1 MAKKLLATGYRI
13 DINENAVYLQHNVL
27 HQRLLLITDVTL
39 NRIIYNFA
47 DSASGLVSIEYDE
60 LEDET
65 KIVFVQ
71 SLSLLEVSED
81 DTLQVLV
88 ENEAVEIRP
97 EDPFLDPVSKL
108 RVSNP
113 ENLIDTDFEY
123 GLQSSKWETIKLVNN
138 VPSFYSKATAQQFDI
153 VSVQATEF
161 SNSVIVKAN
170 EHGLTLGTPFE
181 LSGLTDSQYEGG
193 YIVSSVPD
201 INTFTFDI
209 PFSSI
214 SSQELSTVYTN
225 ILTGAFYFGS
235 QISVLDIV
243 TDGLPNSTIKVQTR
257 FLHGFSLD
265 TPFYFLNSVA
275 VFRQDIPYDN
285 IVFNDTIIN
294 EKESSFDAGGEN
306 DADWRNK
313 AITPYEFIPLIDT
326 QYFDEAARGGPGR
339 HDNKVHDWFYARMSP
354 VQSVVVNNGGAGYN
368 YPPHVY
374 AQGGVWGQDRRT
386 GGTGFWPGH
395 YTNNQIGTYERG
407 TNHQLRLYPSSRT
420 DNLANAVWF
429 SSNSFVGLE
438 WNGEPG
444 EPQSNNWYGQR
455 GIEVELHRF
464 DNQNP
469 FSWQTGDPTIVPW
482 EDCITATDRST
493 VGYTNDVTD
502 PNADG
507 YSPIAV
513 GSNCTLEGAFGG
525 SIAANDPTATLTVNE
540 ANLQGQMVVGQEIS
554 VFETSNNSNLLRRG
568 FFIKEIGDA
577 NVDGNIEV
585 TIQMPPVHNGYSGS
599 ISCYFLSQMWDTIDS
614 TFYVKNHGLKDGD
627 AVYMW
632 SDWTVG
638 SGDYWRARAENTNTV
653 DIDNNAAE
661 QRRTFYAVRVDE
673 NKFRLAKYRMAAM
686 QGRSIDLYEIGRPNV
701 ISGVA
706 QLPRYMFLKAKPLW
720 MRGRTYN
727 DRRHG
732 YLYPTFEDA
741 VNKTNNITFDGF
753 WDQGTAYTSAYW
765 WITTRSAYLEA
776 TIQNQQVTEINVTES
791 GDHYYQHQEWSA
803 YPYIAPRRITKGL
816 AYTHLSGTNTLTL
829 KSGNESYPLIVG
841 MRVENH
847 PGDSGIPANCVITG
861 IESPDENGFY
871 RVTLSG
877 NLTANMP
884 LGDMVHFLDN
894 VSTNAQAQTLL
905 LGGSLYVPDH
915 GLKFGD
921 YIKFEHPP
929 GANDGG
935 FTQSTHG
942 WRDWTTYYAIPISKD
957 RFSLGKDSNS
967 LDPNNIGR
975 FTVRDNTIKPSYNTD
990 HFTTRNGYR
999 YAFSKVIRIES
1010 ASGTEYR
1017 FNSRIDRA
1025 PWNLSVGDVV
1035 LQTSDWNGDSYWTG
1049 MSSSRRTNRQDSWY
1063 DSRYYYPLY
1072 IKSISADGRGVELST
1087 SPTGSSL
1094 SVGSQTSGRVFLK
1107 PVSLIPEANSIY
1119 IPNHGFETDDYVIY
1133 TTDGVEISGLNAEN
1147 GQNGYL
1153 IDKVS
1158 DSRFKLKNRANSVI
1172 IDIKNDGDGL
1182 HEFRNEKY
1190 DPFGNTIFKED
1201 HGFAPSD
1208 RITYD
1213 PNNNP
1218 IIDGLISNDEYTLR
1232 KVSDDRFR
1240 LSDATTA
1247 QELEIVRVTKPANAT
1262 RIEFEFAKNHGYA
1275 VGDTFIVRDNEFP
1288 ELNTFWTVAEI
1299 DTRAASQFA
1308 NQSAG
1313 VYCNLTPFQNPA
1325 RAYDQKQTAGQTYG
1339 VAYEYINFEPV
1350 RSTNTIIEPA
1360 QAGDLFTT
1368 IKAFDSQISNKT
1380 PRNEGGG
1387 LINEQIAVESDII
1400 PFGSKIE
1407 QTSGTNIVTARVRF
1421 PQADISTITR
1431 ESNVVTVVTS
1441 EEHGYDDQQTVVI
1454 SGVDTES
1461 FNTEDPVVITVVD
1474 STSFT
1479 FAQTDSDEEDTAGNG
1494 AVTMALTQE
1503 QADKF
1508 APNNV
1513 NWTYSYL
1520 DSRNNY
1526 DTFREPND
1534 FSVATHA
1541 QYQKKA
1547 LTNDDFPSRANAVAA
1562 DAGADKIWFTA
1573 KWDQIPNITKTSS
1586 APIYR
1591 GQFVVPLTDVEGL
1604 APGMYVWGADFDYD
1618 QTFIESVDVEN
1629 SRIFVTKPLTGNG
1642 PSGVAVNFKPITI
1655 GQEVRDNPQ
1664 FTQVT
1669 GVASAA
1675 GENEIETL
1683 SHNVKIAA
1691 NLYPYATTA
1700 LTATEGDAD
1709 VDTNTFTLSTLSN
1722 VFNFNRI
1729 SQESWQS
1736 TNPYISS
1743 ASYQSGST
1751 DWANV
1756 RSFNSVQNVDPA
1768 DDDIKPGDD
1777 TITIPDH
1784 PWETGDAV
1792 RYNSNGGVAPSGLTS
1807 GNVYYVIVVDG
1818 DNIKLASS
1826 EENANADPAV
1836 AIDILDVGSGNG
1848 HYLFGNVYFGASVT
1862 SNTGTYYTGTISV
1875 GMGLSCITTNATG
1888 VIPVGARVAE
1898 VRDLGTGVSQS
1909 FYRHVVKISTID
1921 DSLVTGIM
1929 GGVDANGNETRMQ
1942 LRAGVYSNGTTF
1954 YTDDVTGLAAGMVPA
1969 EWHNGD
1975 GTIANG
1981 TIITAVDA
1989 VNNTFTVNIAPD
2001 TAIRGTRMIC
2011 GTGVADTSQ
2020 NTRIYTDNLT
2030 GLEVGMVI
2038 AQRSGRTANADA
2050 NNITHIN
2057 NGRPFRGL
2065 MYSPRTTMSDP
2076 YYVTNIDLA
2085 GGFFDINKA
2094 PGNDGGTNFLGDL
2107 LAGSWSADNDLT
2119 YLWVSN
2125 SVGSQLAPNHTL
2137 NLLGAESDEQGALAA
2152 GYTFIRSGN
2161 SIVTNGGGQ
2170 PYRLYLNQDPSTKIR
2185 GMGVGFGAR
2194 SINTEI
2200 YLPDASGINTGMVLT
2215 LTGGTGALQGTVTV
2229 SAVDPDN
2236 PMTTSNNGLGG
2247 DYISVVTDDPSGDPF
2262 ATDLIDAGIDFEL
2275 ANAITVGQ
2283 YVFSSVRSFPNDATV
2298 TAVDT
2303 NTKEIT
2309 ISQTHG
2315 GIPEG
2320 SLIEFSPFSSTTY
2333 VTIPSTS
2340 SDNTIELSEP
2350 HGGIQGGVSVS
2361 YRKLPRGTRVS
2372 KMLDVYSTSQWWLIE
2387 LAPPQ
2392 PFAVPVS
2399 STTTNTANGG
2409 RMNVPMEFIGENLNL
2424 ASSHGFDSFGT
2435 HIFTRS
2441 TNADGVYQVIDVQP
2455 TEFTVGSTSF
2465 IPKNTKTFSNLD
2477 VDIVNNW
2484 FKINNHKFRD
2494 GTALIYDAGGQDPIG
2509 IDYPFETTEEE
2520 VIDPETGEIGFE
2532 ETPVIDDEVGSP
2544 TEGLPLPQIDPETG
2558 ERYVAFLEDG
2568 KTYYSVL
2575 IDPSYFYLTDTFDEA
2590 RSDNPRI
2597 ITLRTN
2603 TNGAQAFDTFSLQG
2617 FTKGEGLLS
2626 LSDSTS
2632 IVGGFGTKFQTNF
2645 KGGDVLRF
2653 YTQGNPGKIFKYV
2666 IQAVKSDES
2675 MKLTEEIEPDR
2686 SLIIDLNNPVTL
2698 NAGDQIQQTI
2708 GENVAVGYVEYDY
2721 VAATEIELYDVGGEP
2736 FEIGTNIVKVNDDDT
2751 TTSLNSSPTTIVNP
2765 FNFTAFERNSYNVNQ
2780 AIATQGDQTIRMST
2794 DSQGITV
2801 EDIKPGYIV
2810 SDVLSQY
2817 FEEKTRVLSVDEN
2830 TGFITIDKK
2839 LKTTLPRNTS
2849 ISFQPTFEYF
2859 IETNLYVKSN
2869 AITSHKPFDG
2879 GVSMTTGL
2887 NPDSVISRQTRK
2899 YFRYQSGKGIQCSM
2913 AINFNPPTDCE
2924 LLTSNENVAS
2934 IRVDRPHGFKPGGE
2948 NRIRV
2953 TEAEVTSG
2961 HNGYNGTFYVE
2972 DVLDDYN
2979 FTYVYEDTP
2988 TIGKITSG
2996 STVINNVAKFNDVE
3010 IGKLIKSGTFNGITV
3025 DLNTVVEDFD
3035 EIQRTITLSKPL
3047 VGNSGTQSWESISRV
3062 NNILTVFTQGIRE
3075 VPEDRVSLQFTGEIV
3090 TFEIGSVVTQTQVD
3104 STVASGV
3111 IVEKSEDTV
3120 TLNQISGDGT
3130 FSTGLPITVDGVLL
3144 NNYVPDDVDI
3154 STINV
3159 DQQFGSEHDLEVG
3172 QWISLANSTDSN
3184 LDFVAGEIISVNPD
3198 SFQVYSVGLDG
3209 DEDYTGSAEITVL
3222 NTLSQYRQNGSSTAF
3237 GFPKYNLKEWKDA
3250 SIRAGLFDSQNGMFF
3265 EFDGK
3270 NLNCCRRSSVQQLSG
3285 KAIATY
3291 RSSLLRGVDTRF
3303 STQLAPGDAIVIRG
3317 MTYKVIGIES
3327 DTALHI
3333 QPEYRGQSL
3342 TDIIVTKVVDVK
3354 IPQYDWNLDIADGT
3368 GRSGYVLDINK
3379 IQMVYIDYSWY
3390 GAGKIRFGFKNQ
3402 IGEVVYFHEFVHNN
3416 KLVEAYMRSG
3426 NIPARYEVETYKE
3439 PTFSPALFHWG
3450 TSVIMDGRFDSDESY
3465 LFTADSNIIT
3475 LTNGGKLEVS
3485 VPTSNT
3491 YREFRLIRGNNFI
3504 WININDVSALSKG
3517 AVIQVKNDRNGY
3529 YIPRNTTIEGV
3540 DLSQTLKVST
3550 ITCVK
3555 VFISN
3560 TVRNSI
3566 WSGYTTTT
3574 YEIGGG
3580 ATAVSIDAQLSPIPL
3595 VSIRLSPSV
3604 DNGLSGGLGF
3614 RDVINR
3620 MQLTLNSCG
3629 VLLTHE
3635 SEVKLYLNA
3644 DLSDS
3649 DFLNNDS
3656 PSLSQIHI
3664 HKPGETFLNGIQLFS
3679 FRANG
3684 GQKDPQTGKRTLS
3697 ETSQELGDL
3706 VTLGNSILG
3715 GDEVFP
3721 NGPDILTIAVKPID
3735 TSTISGNE
3743 PFQGSARITW
3753 SESQA

>member
-13 DINENAVYLQHNVL
+13 DINENAVYLDHNIL

-47 DSASGLVSIEYDE
+47 DSASGLVSINYDADT
-60 LEDET
+60 DET

-81 DTLQVLV
+81 DTLQVLI

-123 GLQSSKWETIKLVNN
+123 GLQSTKWETIKLVNN
-138 VPSFYSKATAQQFDI
+138 VPSFYSKATAQTFDI

-161 SNSVIVKAN
+161 SNSVVVKAN

-214 SSQELSTVYTN
+214 STQELSTVYTN

-235 QISVLDIV
+235 QISVLDIT
-243 TDGLPNSTIKVQTR
+243 TDGLPNSTIKVKTR
-257 FLHGFSLD
+257 FLHGFSVD

-275 VFRQDIPYDN
+275 VFRQDIPYSD
-285 IVFNDTIIN
+285 ISFPDTIVN
-294 EKESSFDAGGEN
+294 EKQVDFDTIGEN
-306 DADWRNK
+306 ESDWRNK
-313 AITPYEFIPLIDT
+313 AITPYEFIPLVGT
-326 QYFDEAARGGPGR
+326 TYFDEAARGGTGR
-339 HDNKVHDWFYARMSP
+339 HDNKEHDWFYARMSP
-354 VQSVVVNNGGAGYN
+354 VASVVVNNGGAGYN

-374 AQGGVWGQDRRT
+374 AQGGVWGTDRRS

-395 YTNNQIGTYERG
+395 YTTNEIGVYNRDVA
-407 TNHQLRLYPSSRT
+407 HQLAVMPSSRT
-420 DNLANAVWF
+420 DSYANTVLINT
-429 SSNSFVGLE
+429 SSFIGLE

-444 EPQSNNWYGQR
+444 QPQSNNWYGQR
-455 GIEVELHRF
+455 GIEVEIHRQ
-464 DNQNP
+464 DNQDP
-469 FSWQTGDPTIVPW
+469 FSWTYGTQQVIMPW
-482 EDCITATDRST
+482 EDCLTATDRST
-493 VGYTNDVTD
+493 YGWTNSVTD
-502 PNADG
+502 PNSDG

-513 GSNCTLEGAFGG
+513 GSNCTLEGVGGG
-525 SIAANDPTATLTVNE
+525 SIASNESTAILTVNQSNIDGE
-540 ANLQGQMVVGQEIS
+540 LAVGQEIS
-554 VFETSNNSNLLRRG
+554 VFETSNNADLLRRG
-568 FFIKEIGDA
+568 FFIKEIGTA
-577 NVDGNIEV
+577 DGNGDIAV
-585 TIQMPPVHNGYSGS
+585 TIQMPPVHPGYSGS
-599 ISCYFLSQMWDTIDS
+599 ISCYFLAQMWDTIDS
-614 TFYVKNHGLKDGD
+614 TIYIKNHGLKDGD
-627 AVYMW
+627 AVFLW

-638 SGDYWRARAENTNTV
+638 TGDYWRARTDNTNSV
-653 DIDNNAAE
+653 NVDNNAGE

-673 NKFRLAKYRMAAM
+673 NRFKISYWRMASM
-686 QGRSIDLYEIGRPNV
+686 QGRSMDLYDIGRPNV

-706 QLPRYMFLKAKPLW
+706 QLPRYMFLKAKPLYI
-720 MRGRTYN
+720 RGRAYN
-727 DRRHG
+727 DRRYA

-741 VNKTNNITFDGF
+741 VNKTNQITFEDFANSG
-753 WDQGTAYTSAYW
+753 GTGNLGYRF
-765 WITTRSAYLEA
+765 WITTATARLDA
-776 TIQNQQVTEINVTES
+776 TIQNNQVTDISVTES

-816 AYTHLSGTNTLTL
+816 AYSHVSGTNTLTL
-829 KSGNESYPLIVG
+829 KTGNEAYPLLVG

-847 PGDSGIPANCVITG
+847 PGDSGIPANCVITRV
-861 IESPDENGFY
+861 EAPDDDGFY
-871 RVTLSG
+871 QVVLSG
-877 NLTANMP
+877 NLTADMP
-884 LGDMVHFLDN
+884 HGDQIHFLDN

-905 LGGSLYVPDH
+905 LGGSLYIPDH
-915 GLKFGD
+915 GLEFGD

-929 GANDGG
+929 GASDGTLG
-935 FTQSTHG
+935 NSTHG
-942 WRDWTTYYAIPISKD
+942 WRDYTTYYAIPISED

-999 YAFSKVIRIES
+999 YAYSKVIRIES

-1017 FNSRIDRA
+1017 FNQRVDRA

-1049 MSSSRRTNRQDSWY
+1049 MAASRRTNRQDSWY
-1063 DSRYYYPLY
+1063 DSRYSYPLY

-1087 SPTGSSL
+1087 SPNGSSL
-1094 SVGSQTSGRVFLK
+1094 SVGSQQAGRVFLK

-1119 IPNHGFETDDYVIY
+1119 IPDHGFETDDYVIY
-1133 TTDGVEISGLNAEN
+1133 TADGIEISGLNAEN

-1172 IDIKNDGDGL
+1172 LDLYDDGNQTHTFKN
-1182 HEFRNEKY
+1182 EQY
-1190 DPFGNTIFKED
+1190 DNFGNTIFRES

-1218 IIDGLISNDEYTLR
+1218 IIDGLVSNDEYTLR

-1240 LSDATTA
+1240 LSEAATA
-1247 QELEIVRVTKPANAT
+1247 QDLDINRVYKVANAT
-1262 RIEFEFAKNHGYA
+1262 TIRFEFTKNHGYEI
-1275 VGDTFIVRDNEFP
+1275 GTTIIIRDNDNQ
-1288 ELNTFWTVAEI
+1288 ELNTFWVVSSIPTSP
-1299 DTRAASQFA
+1299 TFA
-1308 NQSAG
+1308 GQPSA
-1313 VYCNLTPFQNPA
+1313 VICNLTPFQNPA
-1325 RAYDQKQTAGQTYG
+1325 LAYDQRKAPGETYG

-1350 RSTNTIIEPA
+1350 ASTNTIVEPA

-1368 IKAFDSQISNKT
+1368 VKAFDSQISNKT
-1380 PRNEGGG
+1380 ARSDGGG
-1387 LINEQIAVESDII
+1387 IINEQITVKSDII
-1400 PFGSKIE
+1400 PLGSKVE
-1407 QTSGTNIVTARVRF
+1407 QTQGTNIVTARIRF
-1421 PQADISTITR
+1421 PQADISTISR

-1454 SGVDTES
+1454 DNVDTSS
-1461 FNTEDPVVITVVD
+1461 FNTDSPVTITVVD
-1474 STSFT
+1474 STTFT
-1479 FAQTDSDEEDTAGNG
+1479 FAQTDVDEEDTAGNG
-1494 AVTMALTQE
+1494 EVTMALTQA

-1508 APNNV
+1508 SSNNI
-1513 NWTYSYL
+1513 NWDYTYTN
-1520 DSRNNY
+1520 DSY
-1526 DTFREPND
+1526 DTFRHPNTFTD
-1534 FSVATHA
+1534 TRYYARYNGKPLSTDIA
-1541 QYQKKA
+1541 
-1547 LTNDDFPSRANAVAA
+1547 DGDFPSRTSGVAA
-1562 DAGADKIWFTA
+1562 DAGSDKIWFTA
-1573 KWDQIPNITKTSS
+1573 NYGQIPDITKQTS
-1586 APIYR
+1586 APIYQ
-1591 GQFVVPLTDVEGL
+1591 GQFVIPLNNVDGIS
-1604 APGMYVWGADFDYD
+1604 PGMYVHGADISND
-1618 QTFIESVDVEN
+1618 QTYIESVDVEN
-1629 SRIFVTKPLTGNG
+1629 SRIFLTKPLTGNG
-1642 PSGVAVNFKPITI
+1642 PVNQQVNIKPITV
-1655 GQEVRDNPQ
+1655 GQEVRDDPQ

-1669 GVASAA
+1669 GVASAV
-1675 GENEIETL
+1675 GSNEIETL
-1683 SHNVKIAA
+1683 SHNAKIAA

-1700 LTATEGDAD
+1700 LTPTDGNSDT
-1709 VDTNTFTLSTLSN
+1709 DTNTFTLSTLSN
-1722 VFNFNRI
+1722 IYNFNRVV
-1729 SQESWQS
+1729 QESWQS
-1736 TNPYISS
+1736 SDPYISS

-1751 DWANV
+1751 DWGNV
-1756 RSFNSVQNVDPA
+1756 RSFNSVQNANPA
-1768 DDDIKPGDD
+1768 DDDIKPGAD

-1792 RYNSNGGVAPSGLTS
+1792 RYNANGGVAPSGLTS
-1807 GNVYYVIVVDG
+1807 GNVYYIISIDG
-1818 DNIKLASS
+1818 DTIQLAASEADATDPTPVPVNI
-1826 EENANADPAV
+1826 V
-1836 AIDILDVGSGNG
+1836 DVGSGNG
-1848 HYLFGNVYFGASVT
+1848 HYLFGNVYFGASIT
-1862 SNTGTYYTGTISV
+1862 SNTATYYTGTILV
-1875 GMGLSCITTNATG
+1875 GMGLSCLTSNATG
-1888 VIPVGARVAE
+1888 VIPLGARVAQ
-1898 VRDLGTGVSQS
+1898 VRDLGAGVSQTY
-1909 FYRHVVKISTID
+1909 YRHVVKISTLD

-1929 GGVDANGNETRMQ
+1929 GGVDANGTESRMQ
-1942 LRAGVYSNGTTF
+1942 LRAGTYSNGTTF

-1975 GTIANG
+1975 GTIVNG
-1981 TIITAVDA
+1981 TIITSVDA
-1989 VNNTFTVNIAPD
+1989 VNNTFTVNNAPD
-2001 TAIRGTRMIC
+2001 PAIRGVRMIAA
-2011 GTGVADTSQ
+2011 TGVADTSVP
-2020 NTRIYTDNLT
+2020 TRIYTDNLT
-2030 GLEVGMVI
+2030 GLEVGMPI
-2038 AQRSGRTANADA
+2038 AQRSINTGRASA
-2050 NNITHIN
+2050 NNTTHILTD
-2057 NGRPFRGL
+2057 GRPFRGR
-2065 MYSPRTTMSDP
+2065 MFAPTTDTNTP
-2076 YYVTNIDLA
+2076 YYVTNIDVA
-2085 GGFFDINKA
+2085 GGFFDINKN
-2094 PGNDGGTNFLGDL
+2094 PVNDNGTNFLGEL
-2107 LAGSWSADNDLT
+2107 IAGAWTTTNST
-2119 YLWVSN
+2119 RYLYVSN
-2125 SVGSQLAPNHTL
+2125 SVGQQLARNHTL
-2137 NLLGAESDEQGALAA
+2137 NLLPVESDEQGALGS
-2152 GYTFIRSGN
+2152 GYTFVNTTVGTPGN
-2161 SIVTNGGGQ
+2161 A
-2170 PYRLYLNQDPSTKIR
+2170 PYRIYLNQNVGTYLR
-2185 GMGVGFGAR
+2185 GIGIGFGAR

-2200 YLPDASGINTGMVLT
+2200 YLPDASNINTGMELT
-2215 LTGGTGALQGTVTV
+2215 LTGGTGSLQGAVTVT
-2229 SAVDPDN
+2229 AVDPDN
-2236 PMTTSNNGLGG
+2236 AYSDSSNGLGG
-2247 DYISVVTDDPSGDPF
+2247 DYISVTTDDASGDPF

-2275 ANAITVGQ
+2275 DNAITVGQ
-2283 YVFSSVRSFPNDATV
+2283 YVFSDVRSFPSNATV

-2303 NTKEIT
+2303 NTREIT

-2315 GIPEG
+2315 GIPSG
-2320 SLIEFSPFSSTTY
+2320 TLIEFSPFSSTTY
-2333 VTIPSTS
+2333 VSIPSTS
-2340 SDNTIELSEP
+2340 SDNTITFSEP
-2350 HGGIQGGVSVS
+2350 HGGIQGGVAVS

-2372 KMLDVYSTSQWWLIE
+2372 KMLDYYSSWWLIE

-2392 PFAVPVS
+2392 PFVVPVS
-2399 STTTNTANGG
+2399 QTTSRSANGG
-2409 RMNVPMEFIGENLNL
+2409 QMSTPLRFIGENLNL
-2424 ASSHGFDSFGT
+2424 ASSHSFDSFGT

-2441 TNADGVYQVIDVQP
+2441 SNADGVYEVIDTQP

-2477 VDIVNNW
+2477 VDITNNW
-2484 FKINNHKFRD
+2484 IKINNHKFRD
-2494 GTALIYDAGGQDPIG
+2494 GTALIYKPGSQDLIG
-2509 IDYPFETTEEE
+2509 IEYPYQTEIVET
-2520 VIDPETGEIGFE
+2520 VDPETGDLTLTDEPI
-2532 ETPVIDDEVGSP
+2532 IDNEVGSP
-2544 TEGLPLPQIDPETG
+2544 TEGLPLPQINPATG
-2558 ERYVAFLEDG
+2558 QPYPAFLEEDE
-2568 KTYYSVL
+2568 TYYTVL
-2575 IDPSYFYLTDTFDEA
+2575 IDPSYFYLATSFDEA
-2590 RSDNPRI
+2590 RSENPRI
-2597 ITLRTN
+2597 IELRTN

-2617 FTKGEGLLS
+2617 FTKGEGQLS
-2626 LSDSTS
+2626 LTDETS
-2632 IVGGFGTKFQTNF
+2632 IVTGLGTKFQTNF

-2653 YTQGNPGKIFKYV
+2653 YTQGNPGKIFKFI

-2675 MKLTEEIEPDR
+2675 LKLTETVEPDR
-2686 SLIIDLNNPVTL
+2686 SLVLTLNNPVTL
-2698 NAGDQIQQTI
+2698 NAGDQISQTI
-2708 GENVAVGYVEYDY
+2708 SAEEIATGYVTYD
-2721 VAATEIELYDVGGEP
+2721 VSSATEIDLYDVGGAD
-2736 FEIGTNIVKVNDDDT
+2736 FIIGTNLEKIDEDAT
-2751 TTSLNSSPTTIVNP
+2751 TTSLLSQPTAIVNP
-2765 FNFTAFERNSYNVNQ
+2765 FNFTPFARQSYNTNQ
-2780 AIATQGDQTIRMST
+2780 GVTTQGDQTIRMSL
-2794 DSQGITV
+2794 DAQGVTV
-2801 EDIKPGYIV
+2801 EDIKPGYII
-2810 SDVLSQY
+2810 SDPIFQY
-2817 FEEKTRVLSVDEN
+2817 FEEDTRVISVNEQ
-2830 TGFITIDKK
+2830 TGYITIDKL
-2839 LKTTLPRNTS
+2839 LKRTLPARTE
-2849 ISFQPTFEYF
+2849 ITFQPTFEYF

-2924 LLTSNENVAS
+2924 LLTSSENVAT

-2953 TEAEVTSG
+2953 TEAQVNSG
-2961 HNGYNGTFYVE
+2961 HNGYNGTFYV
-2972 DVLDDYN
+2972 DTVIDDYN
-2979 FTYVYEDTP
+2979 FTYIFEDTA
-2988 TIGKITSG
+2988 TIGKVTSG
-2996 STVINNVAKFNDVE
+2996 SNVINNVAKFDGIEV
-3010 IGKLIKSGTFNGITV
+3010 GKLIKSGTFDGISV
-3025 DLNTVVEDFD
+3025 DTNTVVEDFN
-3035 EIQRTITLSKPL
+3035 EIQQTITLSKPL
-3047 VGNSGTQSWESISRV
+3047 TGSSSTQSWESIDRV
-3062 NNILTVFTQGIRE
+3062 NNTLTVFTEGTRE
-3075 VPEDRVSLQFTGEIV
+3075 VAENRATLQFFTETV
-3090 TFEIGSVVTQTQVD
+3090 TFDIGSEVTQTQSD
-3104 STVASGV
+3104 STVATGV
-3111 IVEKSEDTV
+3111 IIEVSENSI
-3120 TLNQISGDGT
+3120 TLNEISGDGT
-3130 FSTGLPITVDGVLL
+3130 FSTGLPISVDGQVL
-3144 NNYVPDDVDI
+3144 NNFVPDDVTLD
-3154 STINV
+3154 TVNV
-3159 DQQFGSEHDLEVG
+3159 DQTFGSEHNLEVG
-3172 QWISLANSTDSN
+3172 QWVSIANASDSN
-3184 LDFVAGEIISVNPD
+3184 LNFAAGEIISVTPTY
-3198 SFQVYSVGLDG
+3198 FQVYSVGLDG
-3209 DEDYTGSAEITVL
+3209 DEDYTGTAEITVL
-3222 NTLSQYRQNGSSTAF
+3222 NTLSQYRQNGSSTAY

-3291 RSSLLRGVDTRF
+3291 RSSLLRGVDTRY
-3303 STQLAPGDAIVIRG
+3303 STQLSPGDSIIIRG

-3354 IPQYDWNLDIADGT
+3354 IPQYEWNLDVADGT

-3402 IGEVVYFHEFVHNN
+3402 LGEVVYFHEFVHNN
-3416 KLVEAYMRSG
+3416 RLVEAYMRSG

-3450 TSVIMDGRFDSDESY
+3450 TSVIMDGTFDADEAY

-3485 VPTSNT
+3485 VPTNST
-3491 YREFRLIRGNNFI
+3491 YQNFRLRKGNNYI
-3504 WININDVSALSKG
+3504 WVNINDVSSLVKG
-3517 AVIQVKNDRNGY
+3517 AVIQVKGDTRGSF
-3529 YIPRNTTIEGV
+3529 IPTNTTIEGV
-3540 DLSQTLKVST
+3540 DLSQSLKISS

-3555 VFISN
+3555 VYISN
-3560 TVRNSI
+3560 KVRNSI
-3566 WSGYTTTT
+3566 WWLSTTV

-3629 VLLTHE
+3629 VLLSHE

-3649 DFLNNDS
+3649 DFINNDS
-3656 PSLSQIHI
+3656 PSLSQIHT

-3684 GQKDPQTGKRTLS
+3684 GQKDPDTGKRTLS
-3697 ETSQELGDL
+3697 ETSENLGEL

-3735 TSTISGNE
+3735 TSTISGTE